1 MVVVQVRNVVNFH
14 KISWGL
20 NMHYIEAISNYN
32 PQNAQEANDQ
42 KILLSYIRA
51 FQSNVLTRENEIA
64 HITSSAL
71 ILNKALD
78 QTLMIH
84 HNIYQTWAW
93 TGGHADG
100 EEDLFKVAVKEAL
113 EETGLETIEALSSEI
128 ASIDIIPVYGH
139 IKRGKYV
146 SSHLHLNISYVL
158 IADKEAKL
166 KVNLEETSGVR
177 WISIDEIEQYSN
189 EPYLVEIYLKLIND
203 AKKRRIF

>member
-1 MVVVQVRNVVNFH
+1 
-14 KISWGL
+14 
-20 NMHYIEAISNYN
+20 MHYIEAISNYN

-42 KILLSYIRA
+42 KIILSYIRA

-71 ILNKALD
+71 ILNKTLD

-100 EEDLFKVAVKEAL
+100 EEDLFKVAVREAL
-113 EETGLETIEALSSEI
+113 EETGLEAIDALSNEI

-139 IKRGKYV
+139 MKKGKYV

-158 IADKEAKL
+158 IADTEAKL
-166 KVNLEETSGVR
+166 RVNLEETSGVR
-177 WISIDEIEQYSN
+177 WIPTDEIGKFSK
-189 EPYLVEIYLKLIND
+189 EPYLVDIYLKLLSH
-203 AKKRRIF
+203 AKKKRGFF

>member
-1 MVVVQVRNVVNFH
+1 MEKYH
-14 KISWGL
+14 KIRWGP
-20 NMHYIEAISNYN
+20 NMHFVEAISKYKPINEQE
-32 PQNAQEANDQ
+32 QND
-42 KILLSYIRA
+42 KKVILSYINT
-51 FQSNVLTRENEIA
+51 FQHDVLTRENEIA

-71 ILNKALD
+71 ILNKTLD

-113 EETGLETIEALSSEI
+113 EETGLESIEPLSSEI

-158 IADKEAKL
+158 IADTEAKL
-166 KVNLEETSGVR
+166 SVNYDETSGVL
-177 WISIDEIEQYSN
+177 WIPIDAIRRFSN
-189 EPYLVEIYLKLIND
+189 EPYLVDIYIKLINH
-203 AKKRRIF
+203 AKKKSDFF

>member
-1 MVVVQVRNVVNFH
+1 
-14 KISWGL
+14 
-20 NMHYIEAISNYN
+20 MHYIEAISNYN

-42 KILLSYIRA
+42 KIILSYIRA

-139 IKRGKYV
+139 MKRGKYV

-189 EPYLVEIYLKLIND
+189 EPYLVDIYLKLIND
-203 AKKRRIF
+203 AKKRRDFL